1 MDITVTVSTNQPAP
15 CVSGNGFV
23 ELFAVGGVGI
33 LIYDWYSDSG
43 MTNLIAT
50 GPTLTAPAGIT
61 TTMFTKGLSAPVLCQ
76 EQEMFPLVKLN
87 SAMFMYLQQLRQQQ
101 QMVQMELL
109 RSVLSV
115 LMLHVGR

>member
-50 GPTLTAPAGIT
+50 GPTLTAPAGIYYYNVHEGSFGSGALPGT
-61 TTMFTKGLSAPVLCQ
+61 GNVSIG
-76 EQEMFPLVKLN
+76 
-87 SAMFMYLQQLRQQQ
+87 QQLRQQQ